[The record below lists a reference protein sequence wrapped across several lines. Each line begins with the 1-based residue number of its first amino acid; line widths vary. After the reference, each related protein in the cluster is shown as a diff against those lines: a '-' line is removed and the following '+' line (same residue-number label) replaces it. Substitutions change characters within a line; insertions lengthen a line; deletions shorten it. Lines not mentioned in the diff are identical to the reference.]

1 MIRSDGVSILV
12 RVLRIALALLVLGAI
27 GWQLRIHLSLSYSA
41 VNFFSYFTNL
51 SNLFAAGVLL
61 FVAMSRDGDG
71 NGDCNVGAGARHD
84 LVRYL
89 ATVNMLI
96 VGIVF
101 AVLLRDVDLGA
112 LWPWINV
119 LLHDVMPVAMLLD
132 WLLVPPRR
140 ALAPRSIA
148 IALVFPAAYLAYVVV
163 RGAASGWYPYPFLD
177 PARVGGPAAVVA
189 YASAIAVAFLLA
201 AWALRAFGNR
211 RAMSRPTGPRDEMVG

>member
-12 RVLRIALALLVLGAI
+12 RALRIALAMLVLGAI

-61 FVAMSRDGDG
+61 LVAMSRDGDG
-71 NGDCNVGAGARHD
+71 DGDERTGARHD

-112 LWPWINV
+112 LRPWINV

>member
-1 MIRSDGVSILV
+1 MIRADGLPILV

-27 GWQLRIHLSLSYSA
+27 GWQLRIHLALSYSA

-61 FVAMSRDGDG
+61 LVAMSRDGDG
-71 NGDCNVGAGARHD
+71 DERTSARHD

-112 LWPWINV
+112 LRPWINV

-140 ALAPRSIA
+140 VLAGRSIA

-163 RGAASGWYPYPFLD
+163 RGAAIGWYPYPFLD
-177 PARVGGPAAVVA
+177 PARVGGPAAVAA
-189 YASAIAVAFLLA
+189 YALAIAVAFLLA
-201 AWALRAFGNR
+201 AWALRALGNR
-211 RAMSRPTGPRDEMVG
+211 RARSAEPRDAAGG